1 MKQDLNYLQLL
12 SKSFPN
18 IQSACTEIINLE
30 AILNLPKGTE
40 HFVSDLHGEYGAF
53 QHVLRNASGVIKNKV
68 EDLFGNTLMEEE
80 RKEICTLIY
89 YPEQKIRVVKQ
100 VNKNIDEWYK
110 ITLIQVIRVCQMVSS
125 KYTRS
130 KVRKALPKE
139 YSYIIEELM
148 HESLS
153 EPNKL
158 EYLNAIIATIIS
170 TGRAEH
176 FITAICYVIQRLT
189 IDSLH
194 ILGDVYDRGPNAHKI
209 MDTICA
215 YHNVDIQ
222 WGNHDLIWMGAAAGS
237 PACMANVVR
246 ISLRYAN
253 LSTLENGY
261 GINLL
266 PLATFAMD
274 TYGDDPCIQYR
285 PKADTKDNYTEKRL
299 QLIARMHKAISI
311 IQFKLEGAL
320 IKRRPEFGMES
331 RNMLHL
337 INREKGTIT
346 LNGHEYELKDNL
358 FETVDPNDPYTL
370 TKEEKEVVDDL
381 LYNFTNNP
389 ILAKHIRFFYSHG
402 SFYLVRNGN
411 LLFHG
416 SMPMNAD
423 GSFKKVIVGKESY
436 CGKELFDRID
446 TIVRKAYFAEKGSRE
461 KSYAL
466 DYMWYLWCG
475 PDAPAFDKD
484 KMATFERYHIT
495 DKSTHKETNGNYSTL
510 KDKVDIVE
518 KILKEFG
525 VEGEHTHIINGHV
538 PVKTVKGETPVKA
551 GGRLLVIDGGYSK
564 AYQPETGIA
573 GYTLIYNSHG
583 LSLVQHTPF
592 TSIEDAVKKGID
604 IKSERQLVEY
614 ISNRR
619 LVKDTDIGLELK
631 RQSNELKKLLAAYRK
646 GVIRQQ

>member
-1 MKQDLNYLQLL
+1 MKQDIKYLQLL
-12 SKSFPN
+12 SKNFPN

-68 EDLFGNTLMEEE
+68 EDLFGNTLMEKE
-80 RKEICTLIY
+80 RKELCTLIY
-89 YPEQKIRVVKQ
+89 YPEQKIKLIKLGHRK
-100 VNKNIDEWYK
+100 IDEWYK
-110 ITLIQVIRVCQMVSS
+110 ITLIQVIKVCQVVSS

-130 KVRKALPKE
+130 KVRKALPRE

-148 HESLS
+148 HESPD
-153 EPNKL
+153 EPNKQN
-158 EYLNAIIATIIS
+158 YVNSIIATIIS

-176 FITAICYVIQRLT
+176 FITAICHVIQRLT

-194 ILGDVYDRGPNAHKI
+194 ILGDIYDRGPEAHKI
-209 MDTICA
+209 MDTICS

-237 PACMANVVR
+237 AACMANVVR
-246 ISLRYAN
+246 ICLRYAN
-253 LSTLENGY
+253 LSTLENAY

-266 PLATFAMD
+266 PLATFAID
-274 TYGDDPCIQYR
+274 TYGNDPCTQYR
-285 PKADTKDNYTEKRL
+285 PKIEETDSFPSKKL
-299 QLIARMHKAISI
+299 LLIARMQKAIAI
-311 IQFKLEGAL
+311 IQYKLEGQL
-320 IKRRPEFGMES
+320 IARRPEFGMES

-337 INREKGTIT
+337 INTEKRIIT
-346 LNGHEYELKDNL
+346 LNGKEFAIKDRD
-358 FETVDPNDPYTL
+358 FETVDPAHPYDL
-370 TKEEKEVVDDL
+370 TKEEKEVVDNL
-381 LYNFTNNP
+381 LFNFTNNP
-389 ILAKHIRFFYSHG
+389 ILSRHIRFMYSHG

-416 SMPMNAD
+416 SMPLNAD
-423 GSFKKVIVGKESY
+423 GSLKDVLVGKERY
-436 CGKELFDRID
+436 KGRALFDKID
-446 TIVRKAYFAEKGSRE
+446 ETVREAYFAEPGSKE

-475 PDAPAFDKD
+475 PDSPAFDKD

-495 DKSTHKETNGNYSTL
+495 DKSTHKETNGYYISL
-510 KDKVDIVE
+510 KDNVRVVE
-518 KILKEFG
+518 MILKDFG
-525 VEGEHTHIINGHV
+525 LEGPHTHIINGHV
-538 PVKTVKGETPVKA
+538 PVKAVKGETPIKA

-592 TSIEDAVKKGID
+592 TSIEDAVKNGID
-604 IKSERQLVEY
+604 IKSETQLVEY

-619 LVKDTDIGLELK
+619 LVKDTDMGEELR
-631 RQSNELKKLLAAYRK
+631 RQSAELKKLLVAYRK
-646 GVIRQQ
+646 GIIRQR

>member
-1 MKQDLNYLQLL
+1 MKQDIKYLQLL
-12 SKSFPN
+12 SKNFPN

-68 EDLFGNTLMEEE
+68 EDLFGNSLMEKE
-80 RKEICTLIY
+80 RKELCTLIY
-89 YPEQKIRVVKQ
+89 YPEQKIKLVKQ
-100 VNKNIDEWYK
+100 AHRKIDEWYK
-110 ITLIQVIRVCQMVSS
+110 ITLIQVIKVCQVVSS

-130 KVRKALPKE
+130 KVRKALPRE

-148 HESLS
+148 HESPD
-153 EPNKL
+153 EPNKQN
-158 EYLNAIIATIIS
+158 YVNSIIATIIS

-176 FITAICYVIQRLT
+176 FITAICHVIQRLT

-194 ILGDVYDRGPNAHKI
+194 ILGDIYDRGPEAHKI
-209 MDTICA
+209 MDTICS

-237 PACMANVVR
+237 AACMANVVR
-246 ISLRYAN
+246 ICLRYAN
-253 LSTLENGY
+253 LSTLENAY

-266 PLATFAMD
+266 PLATFAID
-274 TYGDDPCIQYR
+274 TYGNDPCTQYR
-285 PKADTKDNYTEKRL
+285 PKTDESDNFTPKKTL
-299 QLIARMHKAISI
+299 LIARMQKAIAM
-311 IQFKLEGAL
+311 IQFKLEGQL
-320 IKRRPEFGMES
+320 IARRPEFKMEG

-337 INREKGTIT
+337 LKPEQRLITINGKDYT
-346 LNGHEYELKDNL
+346 LKDRD
-358 FETVDPNDPYTL
+358 FETLDPAHPYEL
-370 TKEEKEVVDDL
+370 TKEEREVVDNL
-381 LYNFTNNP
+381 LFNFTNNP
-389 ILAKHIRFFYSHG
+389 ILSRHIRFLYSHG
-402 SFYLVRNGN
+402 SFYLARNGN

-416 SMPMNAD
+416 SMPLNED
-423 GSFKKVIVGKESY
+423 GSLKDVMVGKELY
-436 CGKELFDRID
+436 KGKALFDKID
-446 TIVRKAYFAEKGSRE
+446 ETVREAYFAEPGSKEKG
-461 KSYAL
+461 YAL

-475 PDAPAFDKD
+475 PDSPAFDKD

-495 DKSTHKETNGNYSTL
+495 DKSTHKENNGYYISL
-510 KDKVDIVE
+510 KDNVQTVE
-518 KILKEFG
+518 MILKDFG
-525 VEGEHTHIINGHV
+525 LEGPHTHIINGHV
-538 PVKTVKGETPVKA
+538 PVKAVKGETPIKA

-592 TSIEDAVKKGID
+592 TSIEDAVRNGID
-604 IKSERQLVEY
+604 IKSETQLVEY

-619 LVKDTDIGLELK
+619 LVKDTDMGEELR
-631 RQSNELKKLLAAYRK
+631 RQSAELKKLLVAYRK
-646 GVIRQQ
+646 GLIRQR